1 MTNPQN
7 RDESGPSSLKQQ
19 ARDSLR
25 ALIDYGQIRVQLA
38 ILETREAS
46 RLLADQAVFIAVGA
60 GFLFTGYMLS
70 IAALVNLIAD
80 RFGTKWEYVGLAIAA
95 FHVVAGCILIIV
107 ARTVRNKPIFE
118 ATLQELEKDEK
129 WLAQNLPS
137 KKKRER

>member
-1 MTNPQN
+1 M
-7 RDESGPSSLKQQ
+7 
-19 ARDSLR
+19 
-25 ALIDYGQIRVQLA
+25 QLA

-46 RLLADQAVFIAVGA
+46 KLITDQAVFIAVGA

-80 RFGTKWEYVGLAIAA
+80 RLETKWEYVGLAIAA
-95 FHVVAGCILIIV
+95 FHVVAGGILIIV

-137 KKKRER
+137 KKRIER